1 MGGADPGPTS
11 PAIVGALSAATT
23 VRLLVICR
31 DRPGIVS
38 AVSGFLADRSAN
50 IVDAEQHSTGDRFF
64 LRIEATLA
72 DGDDPERLRADF
84 AGAAAA
90 FDMEWRLALP
100 DAGKPVAI
108 LVSRYE
114 HCLVD
119 LLWRFEQGELE
130 GRVALVASNHPDL
143 AGRCESLGIPFRHIP
158 VDRPTKF
165 EAERELLDALRA
177 AGVQLVVLA
186 RYMQILSGPFLD
198 ALGVPVLNIHHSFLP
213 AFAGSSPY
221 QQAIERGVKVIG
233 ATAHYVTEELDDG
246 PIVEQDVARVTHR
259 ETVDDLLRIGR
270 DVERV
275 VLARAV
281 RWHLEDRVLVDGR
294 RTVVFH

>member
-1 MGGADPGPTS
+1 VGGADRGRAGPG
-11 PAIVGALSAATT
+11 IVGALSAATT

-72 DGDDPERLRADF
+72 DDDPERLRADF
-84 AGAAAA
+84 AAVAAA

-100 DAGKPVAI
+100 DADKPVAI

-130 GRVALVASNHPDL
+130 GRAALVVSNHPDL
-143 AGRCESLGIPFRHIP
+143 AGRAESLGIPFRHIP
-158 VDRPTKF
+158 VTRTTKP
-165 EAERELLDALRA
+165 EAERELLDALRE
-177 AGVQLVVLA
+177 AGVRLVVLA

-213 AFAGSSPY
+213 AFAGPSPY
-221 QQAIERGVKVIG
+221 RQAVDRGVKVIG
-233 ATAHYVTEELDDG
+233 ATAHYVTEELDNG

-281 RWHLEDRVLVDGR
+281 RWHLEDRVLVDGG